1 MKLNALIALSILVS
15 CAEVAYTQEQYS
27 EEQQSAEVPTDVRE
41 RLSGLVPDPT
51 PARATAEGQPAFYDS
66 PTLYQY
72 MDGAAD
78 VFQIYDVQALFHQD
92 FKGGPA
98 DLTVDIFDMGS
109 LENAFGMYAAERS
122 PKYDFVGVGAEGY
135 RNEGLLNFFQDRYYV
150 KLAGFGEG
158 ANAALQEFAA
168 AISKRIGD
176 DRRFPIQLSKLPKAH
191 RIPRTEKYLPKDP
204 LGHPFLGPAYQ
215 AAYRLESGERILM
228 ISVGASAA
236 DSASRMKAL
245 EDHFRRTGRWNPAP
259 QFGNGAAGGSN
270 SFEGSLVATTSGPYV
285 VILLNASDDSA
296 TFFRDAAV
304 RLK

>member
-1 MKLNALIALSILVS
+1 MKLKTLLTLSILAS
-15 CAEVAYTQEQYS
+15 CVHVAYTQEQYG
-27 EEQQSAEVPTDVRE
+27 EETQSAVVPLEVRE
-41 RLSGLVPDPT
+41 RLSRLVPDPP

-92 FKGGPA
+92 FKAGPL

-122 PKYDFVGVGAEGY
+122 PKYDFVGVGAQGY
-135 RNEGLLNFFQDRYYV
+135 RNEGLLVFQDRYYV
-150 KLAGFGEG
+150 KLAAFGEG
-158 ANAALQEFAA
+158 ANAALQEFGA

-176 DRRFPIQLSKLPKAH
+176 DKRFPIQLSKLPKAH

-236 DSASRMKAL
+236 DAASRIKAL
-245 EDHFRRTGRWNPAP
+245 EDHFRRTGEWNLAP
-259 QFGNGAAGGSN
+259 EFGSGAARGSN
-270 SFEGSLVATTSGPYV
+270 SFEGSLVATASGRYV
-285 VILLNASDDSA
+285 VLLLNPSGNSEP
-296 TFFRDAAV
+296 FFQDAAAGL
-304 RLK
+304 R

>member
-1 MKLNALIALSILVS
+1 MKLKALLTLSILAS
-15 CAEVAYTQEQYS
+15 CLQVAYTQEQFG
-27 EEQQSAEVPTDVRE
+27 EESQSANVPTEVRE
-41 RLSGLVPDPT
+41 RLSRLVPDPP
-51 PARATAEGQPAFYDS
+51 PARATLEGQPAFYDS

-92 FKGGPA
+92 FKAGPV

-122 PKYDFVGVGAEGY
+122 PKYDFVGLGAEGY

-150 KLAGFGEG
+150 KLAAFEEG
-158 ANAALQEFAA
+158 GNAALQEFGV

-176 DRRFPIQLSKLPKAH
+176 NTRFPVQLSKLPKTQ

-215 AAYRLESGERILM
+215 ATYRMESGERILM
-228 ISVGASAA
+228 ISVAA
-236 DSASRMKAL
+236 DPADAGSRMKAL
-245 EDHFRRTGRWNPAP
+245 EDHFRRTGEWKAAP
-259 QFGNGAAGGSN
+259 QFGTGSARGSN
-270 SFEGSLVATTSGPYV
+270 SFEGSLVATASGHYV
-285 VILLNASDDSA
+285 VLLLNPPGNSEP
-296 TFFRDAAV
+296 FFQDAAAGL
-304 RLK
+304 R